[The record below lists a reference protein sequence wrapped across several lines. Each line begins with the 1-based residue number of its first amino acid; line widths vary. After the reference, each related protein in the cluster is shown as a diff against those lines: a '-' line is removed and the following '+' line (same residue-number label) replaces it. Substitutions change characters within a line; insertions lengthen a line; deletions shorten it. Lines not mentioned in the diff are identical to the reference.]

1 MKRAKRNTILLI
13 VIFVILGGYLCF
25 DGTNKKELVEILI
38 GALLL
43 MLAGVRYVSVY
54 QQIKDLEEEDL
65 TLLEKTKDS
74 QKEE

>member
-25 DGTNKKELVEILI
+25 DGANKKELVEILI

-74 QKEE
+74 QEEE